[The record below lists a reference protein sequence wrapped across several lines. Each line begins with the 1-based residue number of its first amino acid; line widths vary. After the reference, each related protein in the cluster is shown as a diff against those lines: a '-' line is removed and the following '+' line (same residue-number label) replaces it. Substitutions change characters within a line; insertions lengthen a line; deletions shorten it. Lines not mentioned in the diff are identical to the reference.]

1 MVSSMKK
8 TFFCSLVLLVLCLTA
23 CANQDSFNKD
33 ESKAA
38 VIEVKS
44 RMFFQKW
51 NTKGIG
57 EPRQDST
64 ILITPEEFKTDKVT
78 IVRLSDGQKVKEVY
92 YKDKSM
98 PSDDTWVFTAD
109 NSEDK
114 TLVHQFAST
123 YMITQQVIGKDGGL
137 LKERF
142 EVPNNQAAD

>member
-1 MVSSMKK
+1 MVSLMKK
-8 TFFCSLVLLVLCLTA
+8 AFCSLALLILCLTA
-23 CANQDSFNKD
+23 CANRDSLKED
-33 ESKAA
+33 APKAA
-38 VIEVKS
+38 AIEVKS
-44 RMFFQKW
+44 RMFFQQW

-57 EPRQDST
+57 EPRQDNT
-64 ILITPEEFKTDKVT
+64 ILIIPEEFKTDTVT

-123 YMITQQVIGKDGGL
+123 YMITQQVLGKDGGL

-142 EVPNNQAAD
+142 EIPNNKVTD